1 MPRGHG
7 RVSQALP
14 RSELAVRSFLS
25 GMNGETETKDVSENG
40 DDKFPFGMHPF
51 FYSTGT
57 TAAEGDVDDEENI
70 MLQRMRER
78 MLFEIYMRNLF
89 SCLRPEQE
97 TEGQGHQQ
105 KWRNRSDHDLP
116 PSNSRFPHAADDESE
131 DTQHPRHF
139 YYNPSSPH
147 GSRHRHSERVDEASD
162 WQRNRGHSGRQYQDR
177 QNNSSG
183 KNASSRKTHY
193 DAAPMNQRRRSRKG
207 KRFRK
212 AANAQCFPRS
222 GWNVGADDYDDQHT
236 FHYCLIFI
244 FVILCSFG
252 VLYLCIYL
260 SLSK

>member
-1 MPRGHG
+1 MASFSSRHRTSERNRCFQVLGLSPGA
-7 RVSQALP
+7 SKEEIQQAY
-14 RSELAVRSFLS
+14 RRLALTHHPDKNNNDPEATRKFKEINNAYKILT
-25 GMNGETETKDVSENG
+25 NAEKDVSEDG

-57 TAAEGDVDDEENI
+57 TAAEDDEENI
-70 MLQRMRER
+70 MLQR

-105 KWRNRSDHDLP
+105 KWRHRSDHDLP

-212 AANAQCFPRS
+212 AANAQ
-222 GWNVGADDYDDQHT
+222 
-236 FHYCLIFI
+236 
-244 FVILCSFG
+244 VIP
-252 VLYLCIYL
+252 
-260 SLSK
+260 K